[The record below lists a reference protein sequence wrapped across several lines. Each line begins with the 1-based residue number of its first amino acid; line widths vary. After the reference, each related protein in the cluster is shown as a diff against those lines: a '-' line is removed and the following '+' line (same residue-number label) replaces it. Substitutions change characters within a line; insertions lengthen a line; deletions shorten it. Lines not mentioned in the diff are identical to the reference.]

1 MRVACRET
9 AQRAQPCALCGRF
22 CTLRREDAGEN
33 GDGDRDGELKPDDGG
48 VGKDVD
54 IIVMLGRE
62 DVERTRDEDRDEGFG

>member
-1 MRVACRET
+1 
-9 AQRAQPCALCGRF
+9 
-22 CTLRREDAGEN
+22 
-33 GDGDRDGELKPDDGG
+33 LKPDDGG